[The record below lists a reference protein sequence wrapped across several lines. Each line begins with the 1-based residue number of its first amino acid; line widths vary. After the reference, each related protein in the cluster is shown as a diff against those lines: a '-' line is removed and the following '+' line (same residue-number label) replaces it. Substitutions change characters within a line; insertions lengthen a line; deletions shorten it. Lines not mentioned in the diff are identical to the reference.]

1 MIAEK
6 SPNWLRAVQIGLG
19 LIILVLSIMV
29 LINPIFGA
37 ISVIFF
43 LAFLLLFAGIEKVI
57 SGLFIP
63 GKSRFASVGLGIIVI
78 ILSLIALAYPVGT
91 GIFIVMLLGV
101 ALLVDGISRIIH
113 GIRDKQAKKWSKSFS
128 IGVGILSILLAF
140 VVIAIPGIGLIFAG
154 ILIGI
159 ALLITG
165 IQIISAGIS
174 GHGRG
179 RKQENVGV

>member
-37 ISVIFF
+37 ISVVFF

-113 GIRDKQAKKWSKSFS
+113 GIRDKQAKKWSKSVS

>member
-1 MIAEK
+1 
-6 SPNWLRAVQIGLG
+6 
-19 LIILVLSIMV
+19 MV

-37 ISVIFF
+37 ISVVFF

-57 SGLFIP
+57 SGIFMS
-63 GKSRFASVGLGIIVI
+63 GKSRFASIGLGIIVI

-91 GIFIVMLLGV
+91 GIFIVLLLGV
-101 ALLVDGISRIIH
+101 ALLVDGISRIVH
-113 GIRDKQAKKWSKSFS
+113 GIRDKQGSKWSKSFS
-128 IGVGILSILLAF
+128 LGVGILSILLAII
-140 VVIAIPGIGLIFAG
+140 VIAMPAIGPIFAG

-179 RKQENVGV
+179 GRKPENIGV